1 MNLPK
6 IAKFTRLHPDCGLQR
21 VNFKFAY
28 KLKAVKSFFKFGIK
42 IVFLLGREG
51 GLNCEVAPLPA
62 PNHTHPPTTLA
73 VQAAPE
79 FNSNETNRRKI
90 SRIAIQIL
98 LKFRA
103 SVARH
108 SSVARV
114 GQNFKKSWGRARLA
128 TLSAA
133 PLRISRIMHPGAR
146 LYP

>member
-6 IAKFTRLHPDCGLQR
+6 IAKFTRLHPDRGLQR

-62 PNHTHPPTTLA
+62 PNPTHPPTTLA

-79 FNSNETNRRKI
+79 FNSNEMNKHKI
-90 SRIAIQIL
+90 SCVVIQ
-98 LKFRA
+98 A
-103 SVARH
+103 
-108 SSVARV
+108 
-114 GQNFKKSWGRARLA
+114 
-128 TLSAA
+128 
-133 PLRISRIMHPGAR
+133 ISRFNISHKADP
-146 LYP
+146 